1 MDGSQSRSEN
11 GEIKKFIYNFGEGK
25 PDAEGDAIQIYEYTT
40 PGEKEIT
47 LTIINESG
55 EKAQIKRVIV
65 LKESPKT
72 LDFTTSLS
80 PGIVS
85 IPVDFSVIGESG
97 QVEGYIWN
105 FGDNTPTER

>member
-80 PGIVS
+80 PAIVS